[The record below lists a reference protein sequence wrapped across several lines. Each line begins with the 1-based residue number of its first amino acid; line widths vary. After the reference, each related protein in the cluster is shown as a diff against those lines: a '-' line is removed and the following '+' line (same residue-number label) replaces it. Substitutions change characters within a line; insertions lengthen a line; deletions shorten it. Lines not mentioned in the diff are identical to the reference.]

1 MGTARDVTTGEMSGC
16 LASNFPSTG
25 AMCAIM
31 RMNIHMEN
39 QMGRTVEALPR
50 KPTNVTLPVDIYE
63 EGKALSL
70 NFSRIFEQAMR
81 EAIRLEHGRR
91 WAEENADFIQAH
103 NEFVEKHGVPL
114 AEYRMF

>member
-1 MGTARDVTTGEMSGC
+1 
-16 LASNFPSTG
+16 
-25 AMCAIM
+25 M
-31 RMNIHMEN
+31 RIKIHMGN
-39 QMGRTVEALPR
+39 HMGRTVEALPR